1 MYLLFDVAVETRKTL
16 DLKVFFSI
24 PFFLVNKNQTAT
36 NQWIFFPLP
45 FNLRL
50 SLLNR
55 FMMKLFPRPF
65 TFEMVMHIS
74 KTKPLKHKK
83 DYRGKHQALCGYI
96 LLSCLSFF
104 FCSVFQFDVVC
115 CGTLRFNY
123 FPFKHSCHNGY
134 DHRQIH
140 RLVAGT
146 CMCISP
152 KDNQHLHNIIAEII
166 LISTVFFLAFSL
178 SLFHF

>member
-1 MYLLFDVAVETRKTL
+1 MQTVYVPFIRCGSRNTKNIGFES
-16 DLKVFFSI
+16 FFSI
-24 PFFLVNKNQTAT
+24 PFFLVNRNQTAT

-104 FCSVFQFDVVC
+104 FVLYFNLMLFVVV
-115 CGTLRFNY
+115 RFVSIIFLSN
-123 FPFKHSCHNGY
+123 
-134 DHRQIH
+134 IH
-140 RLVAGT
+140 VTMDTTIGKYT
-146 CMCISP
+146 
-152 KDNQHLHNIIAEII
+152 D
-166 LISTVFFLAFSL
+166 
-178 SLFHF
+178 